1 MCHLQIGSGSS
12 IENELGRPAGEN
24 VLLSFLEGLFVGN
37 RYRVSK
43 SMAVTEAP
51 TWGPS
56 MQLLLFPPFSFSA
69 VYERLQTPQ
78 RTRSL
83 KEKYH

>member
-1 MCHLQIGSGSS
+1 M
-12 IENELGRPAGEN
+12 
-24 VLLSFLEGLFVGN
+24 LLSFLEGLFVGN

-69 VYERLQTPQ
+69 VYERLLNSPKDPQ
-78 RTRSL
+78 L
-83 KEKYH
+83 KEISLMRYVYFWLAGVGAHPKWKH